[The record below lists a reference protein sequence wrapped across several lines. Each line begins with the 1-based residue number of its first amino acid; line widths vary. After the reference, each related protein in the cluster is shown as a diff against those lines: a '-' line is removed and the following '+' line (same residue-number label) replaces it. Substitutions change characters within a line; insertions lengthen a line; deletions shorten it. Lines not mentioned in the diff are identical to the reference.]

1 MVAKNGQPVS
11 SFAYALSFR
20 KLLKQLV
27 IHSQTCNFFIL
38 MGSPFLNWGNTR
50 RFEFIWKF
58 PVSTVLVNNA
68 FKISE
73 QQLLL
78 LFKTLAILNA
88 RALFALRLLNSSS
101 MSDRETW
108 LNKGWVVAPNTFLIA
123 KYLDDSYT

>member
-1 MVAKNGQPVS
+1 
-11 SFAYALSFR
+11 
-20 KLLKQLV
+20 
-27 IHSQTCNFFIL
+27 
-38 MGSPFLNWGNTR
+38 MGSLFLNWGNTS

-58 PVSTVLVNNA
+58 PVSTVLVKNA

-88 RALFALRLLNSSS
+88 RALFALRLLNSTS
-101 MSDRETW
+101 MSDREIW
-108 LNKGWVVAPNTFLIA
+108 LNKDWVVAPNAFLIA

>member
-11 SFAYALSFR
+11 SFVYALSFR

-27 IHSQTCNFFIL
+27 IYSQTCNFFIL
-38 MGSPFLNWGNTR
+38 MGSLFLNWRNTSW
-50 RFEFIWKF
+50 FEFIWKL

-108 LNKGWVVAPNTFLIA
+108 LNKNWVVAPNTFLIA

>member
-11 SFAYALSFR
+11 SFVYALSFR

-27 IHSQTCNFFIL
+27 IYSQTSNFFIL
-38 MGSPFLNWGNTR
+38 MGSLFLNWRNTS

-108 LNKGWVVAPNTFLIA
+108 LNKNWVVAPNTFLIA

>member
-11 SFAYALSFR
+11 SFVYALSFR

-27 IHSQTCNFFIL
+27 IHSQTSNFFIL
-38 MGSPFLNWGNTR
+38 MGSLFLNWGNTS

-58 PVSTVLVNNA
+58 PVSTVLVKNA

-88 RALFALRLLNSSS
+88 RALFALRLLNSTS
-101 MSDRETW
+101 MSDRE
-108 LNKGWVVAPNTFLIA
+108 I
-123 KYLDDSYT
+123 